1 MYKYILFIILSII
14 VILFLYSRYKTQFWR
29 IQPVFHFYDLH
40 YHFCSPHIILEELP
54 KTNKY
59 CNFQNIET
67 KTRLTKED
75 VNLLTKF
82 TQYFYIQNK
91 RLPENQF
98 LPKKENILPYFP
110 KDQKDPNFFS
120 FYREAELTNDLSKTD
135 SSEQIKESSKIIAV
149 ITSRPITVSF
159 NKGIPLQV
167 YYVDYLC
174 VDPDY
179 RKKGIAPQM
188 IQTHEFKQRHQNPN
202 IKVSLFKREGDIT
215 GITALTIYNTAVFD
229 MEKWQPPAKLLPI
242 VSLIECTK
250 TNFNI
255 VIDFLK
261 DVKQQNTFDLTIG
274 PSIETIMELITTKNI
289 YIYFLLKEHEI
300 KAIYFFK
307 NTCVFVKKERTVL
320 NCYASI
326 NNCKN
331 PELFV
336 HGFKVAIFKIKQLN
350 PQFQYL
356 SIEDIA
362 HNNILIN
369 NLKKKTPTYLESPS
383 AYFLYNYVHSPVN
396 NNKTLVLI

>member
-1 MYKYILFIILSII
+1 MFILCILFILVLLVII
-14 VILFLYSRYKTQFWR
+14 SYVKIKYGFWVS
-29 IQPVFHFYDLH
+29 QPVFHIYDLH
-40 YHFCSPHIILEELP
+40 YHFCSPHIILDELP

-82 TQYFYIQNK
+82 TQYFFIQNK

-120 FYREAELTNDLSKTD
+120 FYKDKELTTDLSKGEA
-135 SSEQIKESSKIIAV
+135 EQITESSKVIA
-149 ITSRPITVSF
+149 IMTSRPITVSF
-159 NKGIPLQV
+159 NKEIPISV
-167 YYVDYLC
+167 YYIDYLC

-202 IKVSLFKREGDIT
+202 IKVSLFKREGTLT
-215 GITALTIYNTAVFD
+215 GITPLTIYKTSVFD
-229 MEKWQPPAKLLPI
+229 MEKWQPPAPLLPI

-255 VIDFLK
+255 VTDFLK
-261 DVKQQNTFDLTIG
+261 DQIQQNTFELTIG
-274 PSIETIMELITTKNI
+274 PSIETIMDLIQSKNI
-289 YIYFLLKEHEI
+289 YIYFLLKEHDI

-307 NTCVFVKKERTVL
+307 NTCTFFKKERKVL
-320 NCYASI
+320 DCYASI
-326 NNCKN
+326 SNCKN
-331 PELFV
+331 PELFA

-350 PQFQYL
+350 PQFSFL
-356 SIEDIA
+356 SIEDTA

-369 NLKKKTPTYLESPS
+369 NLKKKTAIYLESPT
-383 AYFLYNYVHSPVN
+383 AYFLYNYVHQPVN
-396 NNKTLVLI
+396 NNKALILI